1 MHETEA
7 HPLNVNHTTVY
18 ANCIFACFGPKIR
31 KYANTD
37 NTAMITDLIVI

>member
-7 HPLNVNHTTVY
+7 HPLNVDHTAVY
-18 ANCIFACFGPKIR
+18 AHCIYACFGPKIH
-31 KYANTD
+31 KYANTE

>member
-18 ANCIFACFGPKIR
+18 EHCIVACFGSKIR
-31 KYANTD
+31 KYANTEHK
-37 NTAMITDLIVI
+37 AMITDLIVV